1 MKKKILLSFILFA
14 FAFSMQGQD
23 KVVYLYAGKAPGSE
37 KWDWKEAE
45 SDKNIFGTK
54 IIYNV
59 VRPSLTVFPAD
70 PAIANGTSVIIC
82 PGGGFQVLS
91 IESEGFDVARWL
103 NKKGVT
109 AFVLKY
115 RLARSFTD
123 DPAKEFIAKNPDS
136 PEFNKSIIELVSLDL
151 ADAKAAVSYVRTH
164 AAEYKIAPNRIG
176 VMGFSAGGTITTD
189 IAYNY
194 DPTSRPD
201 FVAPVYPYV
210 GSFQK
215 SGVPADAPPMFIAA
229 ATDDQFGFHIHSIDL
244 YREWVQSKHAAE
256 IHIYAKGGHGFGM
269 RSQNLPTDG
278 WIERFAEWLKVQGFL
293 NAGSK

>member
-1 MKKKILLSFILFA
+1 MNKKILLNFILFA
-14 FAFSMQGQD
+14 FAISLEAQE
-23 KVVYLYAGKAPGSE
+23 KVIYLYAGKAPGSE
-37 KWDWKEAE
+37 KWDWQEAE
-45 SDKNIFGTK
+45 SNKNSFGTK

-59 VRPSLTVFPAD
+59 VRPSLTVFLSD
-70 PAIANGTSVIIC
+70 PTIANGTAVIIC
-82 PGGGFQVLS
+82 PGGGFQVLA
-91 IESEGFDVARWL
+91 IESEGFEVAGWL

-115 RLARSFTD
+115 RLAHSLTD
-123 DPAKEFIAKNPDS
+123 DPTKEFMAKNPNS

-151 ADAKAAVSYVRTH
+151 ADVKAAVSFVRTH
-164 AAEYKIAPNRIG
+164 AAEYKIATNRIG
-176 VMGFSAGGTITTD
+176 VMGFSAGGTVTTD

-194 DPTSRPD
+194 DPSNRPD
-201 FVAPVYPYV
+201 FVAPIYPYV

-229 ATDDQFGFHIHSIDL
+229 ATDDQFGFHIHSLDL
-244 YREWVQSKHAAE
+244 YKDWVQSKHVAE

-269 RSQNLPTDG
+269 KSQNLPTDG
-278 WIERFAEWLKVQGFL
+278 WIERFGEWLKMQGLL